1 MTPRENALL
10 AYRHQPHPSV
20 PNFFTDFDIW
30 DSFGERYFGPGE
42 GKDWFGVSWTHVP
55 EMNSQTETPGQELLE
70 DLEHWRDQAARSR
83 HSAQP
88 HMAEIQALKEDF
100 VTATHVERYE

>member
-55 EMNSQTETPGQELLE
+55 EMNSQTETPGQELLAI
-70 DLEHWRDQAARSR
+70 LWGAAGGLAAGS
-83 HSAQP
+83 
-88 HMAEIQALKEDF
+88 LLCGL
-100 VTATHVERYE
+100 TACFRR